1 MTADCGRTLTSDD
14 GYTEDEP
21 VEMDTE
27 RAPGARILVVED
39 DEHIR
44 ELVELHLGL
53 EGHSAAAVADGTEA
67 LAIARAEPFD
77 LLILDV
83 MLPGLDGV
91 TLCRAIRRD
100 SRNADAPILMLTA
113 RREESDKVLGL
124 DSGADDYL
132 TKPFGIREL
141 VARVRALLR
150 RRRSAAGPHAP
161 AVTAGALTIE
171 PARRQA
177 RVDNREIELTA
188 HEFDLLYLLATNRG
202 IVFTRESLV
211 QRVWGDDLHVTER
224 SVDSLVKRVR
234 RKIEADQANPKFIV
248 TVWGRLRS
256 LGEAT
261 KAIGEGRT
269 EVRASEAGGDEVTA
283 LAQAF
288 NKMASDLE
296 TRASALAASD
306 EARRQ
311 LLADVSHELMTPLT
325 AIRGYVQTLAMP
337 HATADESARERYLN
351 IIDQE
356 TYKLETIIGDLL
368 DLARLEG
375 GGGELIL
382 EKVPVTE
389 LFRRVLDRHGRD
401 IHDRGLSI
409 VTAVTPDDLHV
420 RGDAARLEQV
430 LQNIAA
436 NAIRHTPG
444 GGRIELTAEHREDIV
459 RITVRD
465 TGSGIPEEHLPHVFD
480 RFYKA
485 DRSRTHVSPAAGDPS
500 SRATTPGGSGLG
512 LSIVRAIVLRH
523 GGTVSAHNVPEG
535 GALFEILLQKG

>member
-1 MTADCGRTLTSDD
+1 MGRVACSGRVVLADRGGRERPAPMAAGRRRTVPTSGIRIVVPNGAIDRVRGNPALRRPTAHGARGRGGPGRQIMAPIVLDGSQIGFVAVPAAPPPVSVLLWELGPTLTWS
-14 GYTEDEP
+14 GL
-21 VEMDTE
+21 
-27 RAPGARILVVED
+27 GLLVV
-39 DEHIR
+39 
-44 ELVELHLGL
+44 G
-53 EGHSAAAVADGTEA
+53 AV
-67 LAIARAEPFD
+67 LASV
-77 LLILDV
+77 LI
-83 MLPGLDGV
+83 
-91 TLCRAIRRD
+91 
-100 SRNADAPILMLTA
+100 
-113 RREESDKVLGL
+113 
-124 DSGADDYL
+124 
-132 TKPFGIREL
+132 FG
-141 VARVRALLR
+141 
-150 RRRSAAGPHAP
+150 P
-161 AVTAGALTIE
+161 A
-171 PARRQA
+171 
-177 RVDNREIELTA
+177 
-188 HEFDLLYLLATNRG
+188 H
-202 IVFTRESLV
+202 
-211 QRVWGDDLHVTER
+211 
-224 SVDSLVKRVR
+224 K
-234 RKIEADQANPKFIV
+234 
-248 TVWGRLRS
+248 RLRS

-337 HATADESARERYLN
+337 HATADESARQRYLS

-375 GGGELIL
+375 GGGELVL
-382 EKVPVTE
+382 EKMPVTE
-389 LFRRVLDRHGRD
+389 LFRRVLDRHGRE
-401 IHDRGLSI
+401 IHDRGLTM

-420 RGDAARLEQV
+420 RGDANRLEQV

-436 NAIRHTPG
+436 NAIRHTPR
-444 GGRIELTAEHREDIV
+444 GGRIELTAEHREDFV
-459 RITVRD
+459 RIAVRD

-485 DRSRTHVSPAAGDPS
+485 DRSRTHVSPAAGDE
-500 SRATTPGGSGLG
+500 RTTPGGSGLG
-512 LSIVRAIVLRH
+512 LSIVRAIVRRH

-535 GALFEILLQKG
+535 GALFEILLPLEK

>member
-1 MTADCGRTLTSDD
+1 MAPIVLDGSQIGFVAVPAAPPPVSVLLWELGPTLTWS
-14 GYTEDEP
+14 GL
-21 VEMDTE
+21 
-27 RAPGARILVVED
+27 GLLVV
-39 DEHIR
+39 
-44 ELVELHLGL
+44 G
-53 EGHSAAAVADGTEA
+53 AV
-67 LAIARAEPFD
+67 LASV
-77 LLILDV
+77 LI
-83 MLPGLDGV
+83 
-91 TLCRAIRRD
+91 
-100 SRNADAPILMLTA
+100 
-113 RREESDKVLGL
+113 
-124 DSGADDYL
+124 
-132 TKPFGIREL
+132 FG
-141 VARVRALLR
+141 
-150 RRRSAAGPHAP
+150 P
-161 AVTAGALTIE
+161 A
-171 PARRQA
+171 
-177 RVDNREIELTA
+177 
-188 HEFDLLYLLATNRG
+188 H
-202 IVFTRESLV
+202 
-211 QRVWGDDLHVTER
+211 
-224 SVDSLVKRVR
+224 K
-234 RKIEADQANPKFIV
+234 
-248 TVWGRLRS
+248 RLRS

-337 HATADESARERYLN
+337 HATADESARQRYLS

-375 GGGELIL
+375 GGGELVL

-389 LFRRVLDRHGRD
+389 LFRRVLDRHGHD
-401 IHDRGLSI
+401 IHDRGLNL
-409 VTAVTPDDLHV
+409 VTTVTPDDLHV
-420 RGDAARLEQV
+420 RGDANRLEQV

-436 NAIRHTPG
+436 NAIRHTPR
-444 GGRIELTAEHREDIV
+444 GGRIELTAEHREDFV
-459 RITVRD
+459 RIAVRD

-485 DRSRTHVSPAAGDPS
+485 DRSRTHVSHAAGD
-500 SRATTPGGSGLG
+500 RTTPGGSGLG
-512 LSIVRAIVLRH
+512 LSIVRAIVRRH

-535 GALFEILLQKG
+535 GALFEILLPLERGRTP

>member
-1 MTADCGRTLTSDD
+1 VSVLLWELGPTLTWS
-14 GYTEDEP
+14 GL
-21 VEMDTE
+21 
-27 RAPGARILVVED
+27 GLLVV
-39 DEHIR
+39 
-44 ELVELHLGL
+44 G
-53 EGHSAAAVADGTEA
+53 AV
-67 LAIARAEPFD
+67 LASV
-77 LLILDV
+77 LI
-83 MLPGLDGV
+83 
-91 TLCRAIRRD
+91 
-100 SRNADAPILMLTA
+100 
-113 RREESDKVLGL
+113 
-124 DSGADDYL
+124 
-132 TKPFGIREL
+132 FG
-141 VARVRALLR
+141 
-150 RRRSAAGPHAP
+150 P
-161 AVTAGALTIE
+161 A
-171 PARRQA
+171 
-177 RVDNREIELTA
+177 
-188 HEFDLLYLLATNRG
+188 H
-202 IVFTRESLV
+202 
-211 QRVWGDDLHVTER
+211 
-224 SVDSLVKRVR
+224 K
-234 RKIEADQANPKFIV
+234 
-248 TVWGRLRS
+248 RLRS

-337 HATADESARERYLN
+337 HATADESARARYLS

-375 GGGELIL
+375 GGGELVL

-389 LFRRVLDRHGRD
+389 LFRRVLDRHGPE
-401 IHDRGLSI
+401 IHDRGLSM
-409 VTAVTPDDLHV
+409 VTAATPDDLHV
-420 RGDAARLEQV
+420 RGDANRLEQV

-436 NAIRHTPG
+436 NAIRHTPR
-444 GGRIELTAEHREDIV
+444 GGRIELTAEHRADFV
-459 RITVRD
+459 RIAVRD

-485 DRSRTHVSPAAGDPS
+485 DRSRTHVSHAAGD
-500 SRATTPGGSGLG
+500 RTTPGGSGLG
-512 LSIVRAIVLRH
+512 LSIVRAIVRRH

-535 GALFEILLQKG
+535 GALFEILLPVEKGTP

>member
-1 MTADCGRTLTSDD
+1 MLFFRSLYWRIAVGFVALLAALLIVQALLFLWLTGRFVSSASSRTPQQLADQVARELSDALAENSALDIQAHVREHFGDVAQPFAVVMRDGRRAYNRPGVLPRGYPDGPGGVFGPRGPGGPRRDGAAGADGGGPPPDGAHVGDPDRRPEWRDRPRPGEPGAPPPDGARPRGRGGPGRQIMAPIVLDGSQIGFVAVPAAPPPVSVLLWELGPTLTWS
-14 GYTEDEP
+14 GL
-21 VEMDTE
+21 
-27 RAPGARILVVED
+27 GLLVV
-39 DEHIR
+39 
-44 ELVELHLGL
+44 G
-53 EGHSAAAVADGTEA
+53 AV
-67 LAIARAEPFD
+67 LASV
-77 LLILDV
+77 LI
-83 MLPGLDGV
+83 
-91 TLCRAIRRD
+91 
-100 SRNADAPILMLTA
+100 
-113 RREESDKVLGL
+113 
-124 DSGADDYL
+124 
-132 TKPFGIREL
+132 FG
-141 VARVRALLR
+141 
-150 RRRSAAGPHAP
+150 P
-161 AVTAGALTIE
+161 A
-171 PARRQA
+171 
-177 RVDNREIELTA
+177 
-188 HEFDLLYLLATNRG
+188 H
-202 IVFTRESLV
+202 
-211 QRVWGDDLHVTER
+211 
-224 SVDSLVKRVR
+224 K
-234 RKIEADQANPKFIV
+234 
-248 TVWGRLRS
+248 RLRS

-337 HATADESARERYLN
+337 HATADESARARYLS

-375 GGGELIL
+375 GGGELVL

-389 LFRRVLDRHGRD
+389 LFRRVLDRHGPE
-401 IHDRGLSI
+401 IHDRGLSM
-409 VTAVTPDDLHV
+409 VTAATPDDLHV
-420 RGDAARLEQV
+420 RGDANRLEQV

-436 NAIRHTPG
+436 NAIRHTPR
-444 GGRIELTAEHREDIV
+444 GGRIELTAEHREDFV
-459 RITVRD
+459 RIAVRD

-485 DRSRTHVSPAAGDPS
+485 DRSRTHVSHAAGD
-500 SRATTPGGSGLG
+500 RTTPGGSGLG
-512 LSIVRAIVLRH
+512 LSIVRAIVRRH

-535 GALFEILLQKG
+535 GALFEILLPVEKGTP